1 MIDACARISDY
12 ASQQDAA
19 ADPKR
24 AVHEFR
30 KAVRRLRALL
40 RLMEGF
46 VGVDAYERARET
58 LRELHQAT
66 SAWRDRH
73 VVNDIL
79 AGLEQLD
86 TNAKSAAVIESLRA
100 SIAIQPLPEP
110 AVIQPV
116 LDQGCA
122 ELAELPSILAGAMP
136 RQLRWQALDNGLATC
151 YRRARRRWRDVTRH
165 DDSDAIHELRKRV
178 KEVTYQIE
186 LFSELGGGRIQRQR
200 KRFANLS
207 ERLGQVS
214 DLIVLRSYIEE
225 HAKPNAERRRLLKAV
240 ATAQTQHTKRA
251 LKLADRLF
259 EDSPRE
265 YARAIVRAAR
275 KRRPS

>member
-1 MIDACARISDY
+1 MLDACARIGDY
-12 ASQQDAA
+12 AAQQDAA
-19 ADPKR
+19 ANPER

-30 KAVRRLRALL
+30 KSVRRLRALL

-58 LRELHQAT
+58 LRDLHRAT

-73 VVNDIL
+73 VVNDVL
-79 AGLEQLD
+79 SGLEQLD
-86 TNAKSAAVIESLRA
+86 SGAKSANMIESLRA
-100 SIAIQPLPEP
+100 NITLQPPP
-110 AVIQPV
+110 AAAVIQPV
-116 LDQGCA
+116 LDEGCA
-122 ELAELPSILAGAMP
+122 ELAELPSVLAGAMP
-136 RQLRWQALDNGLATC
+136 RQLRWQAVDDGLATC

-186 LFSELGGGRIQRQR
+186 LFSGLGGGRIQRRR
-200 KRFANLS
+200 KRFADLS

-214 DLIVLRSYIEE
+214 DLIVLRSYIGE
-225 HAKPNAERRRLLKAV
+225 HAKPDAERRRLLKAV
-240 ATAQTQHTKRA
+240 AAAQTLHTKRA
-251 LKLADRLF
+251 LKRADRLF
-259 EDSPRE
+259 EESPRE

-275 KRRPS
+275 KRRAS